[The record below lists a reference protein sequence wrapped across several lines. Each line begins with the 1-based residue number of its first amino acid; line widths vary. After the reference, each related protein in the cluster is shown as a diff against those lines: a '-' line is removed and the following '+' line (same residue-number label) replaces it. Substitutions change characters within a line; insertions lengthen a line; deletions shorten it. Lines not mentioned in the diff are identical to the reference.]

1 MLSCSPD
8 TMDFRFNMADLIG
21 DRLTNKI
28 TTDAACPIVS
38 KGDSLWE
45 DTIKIDGVNTAVRAG
60 IDSQWKYDLGSCD
73 STVERS
79 EDGTEILITK
89 TIEYGGDNS
98 GKTLS
103 SARIFLDD
111 AATTTIKFC
120 CRFKATHTAG
130 SDEIEIKNPALIEG
144 KLETEGSWKES
155 FSVKYTEP
163 GFVTPRP
170 DDYVGRLGE
179 IFYVR
184 VAWSVANKPV
194 GSKLSWY
201 LSECNVIDIGTD
213 GNETGDKVSIIN
225 KVCYANVLHT
235 KPKSSL
241 ISTANFDFEYKSF
254 SFNTAGNGKQKLS
267 CVINFCLN
275 TETTCLDET
284 KSANINCPNTSVYDW
299 EKGSDL

>member
-1 MLSCSPD
+1 M
-8 TMDFRFNMADLIG
+8 
-21 DRLTNKI
+21 
-28 TTDAACPIVS
+28 
-38 KGDSLWE
+38 
-45 DTIKIDGVNTAVRAG
+45 NTAVRAG

-155 FSVKYTEP
+155 FSV
-163 GFVTPRP
+163 
-170 DDYVGRLGE
+170 
-179 IFYVR
+179 
-184 VAWSVANKPV
+184 S
-194 GSKLSWY
+194 
-201 LSECNVIDIGTD
+201 
-213 GNETGDKVSIIN
+213 
-225 KVCYANVLHT
+225 
-235 KPKSSL
+235 
-241 ISTANFDFEYKSF
+241 
-254 SFNTAGNGKQKLS
+254 
-267 CVINFCLN
+267 
-275 TETTCLDET
+275 
-284 KSANINCPNTSVYDW
+284 
-299 EKGSDL
+299 